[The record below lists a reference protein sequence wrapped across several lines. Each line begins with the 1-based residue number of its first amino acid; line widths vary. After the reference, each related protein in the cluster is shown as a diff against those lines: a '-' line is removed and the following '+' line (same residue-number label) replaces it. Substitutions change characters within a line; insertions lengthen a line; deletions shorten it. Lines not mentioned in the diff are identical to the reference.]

1 MAWLSIMGMYNYD
14 PEVFAG
20 FRTPENVDRAS
31 TIENILLECAE
42 LELIYPNW
50 ETMKSAITLWT
61 NKEFFVWEELQKTRE
76 YEYNP
81 IWNKDGKIIETEDSV
96 FNKDRTGSYQGNG
109 SGTSTKSVKG
119 FNSDS
124 WAEAEK
130 ENGTNSA
137 NANEQENVE
146 DVGNIRRERLETG
159 NIGVTTTQR
168 MIQEQREIVQFNTM
182 QYIIESFKKRFCLL
196 IY

>member
-50 ETMKSAITLWT
+50 ETMKSAIELWT
-61 NKEFFVWEELQKTRE
+61 NKEFVVWDELQKTRE

-81 IWNKDGKIIETEDSV
+81 IWNKDGKIVETEDSV
-96 FNKDRTGSYQGNG
+96 FDKDRTGNYNG
-109 SGTSTKSVKG
+109 SGSGTTTKSVKG

-124 WAEAEK
+124 WAQAEK
-130 ENGTNSA
+130 EEGSNTATAS
-137 NANEQENVE
+137 ETENTT
-146 DVGNIRRERLETG
+146 DTGNIRRERLEQG
-159 NIGVTTTQR
+159 NIGVTTTQK
-168 MIQEQREIVQFNTM
+168 MIEEQRAVVQFNTM

-196 IY
+196 IS